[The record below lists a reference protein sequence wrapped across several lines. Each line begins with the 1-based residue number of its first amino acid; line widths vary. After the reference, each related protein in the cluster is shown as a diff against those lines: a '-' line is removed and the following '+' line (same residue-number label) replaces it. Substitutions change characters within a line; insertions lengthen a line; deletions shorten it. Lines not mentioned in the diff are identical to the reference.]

1 MLRKIVF
8 QFFLVFAIVGGSL
21 YLSNGTSY
29 ANASLKQQLVQ
40 KNGKV
45 PEDGYVPTNGFVPDG
60 KTAIAIAIAVLTPI
74 YGRAVIDEQMPF
86 EATLLN
92 ETWVV
97 VGSIKMGAVGGVA
110 EVDISKRTGA
120 ILRVIHGK

>member
-8 QFFLVFAIVGGSL
+8 QFFLAFAIVGGSL
-21 YLSNGTSY
+21 CFSNSTSY

-74 YGRAVIDEQMPF
+74 YGRAVIDDQMPF
-86 EATLLN
+86 EATLVN